1 MSVDGNPFLRL
12 TELTVDF
19 ASREGTVQAVNHV
32 DIEVAPGEL
41 VGMVGE
47 SGCGK
52 GSTARAIIGLTG
64 TIPAVAVSSSIESD
78 GRGPMTEGLELHPCL
93 SHGDAPRRHT

>member
-32 DIEVAPGEL
+32 SIEVAPGEL

-47 SGCGK
+47 SGCSK
-52 GSTARAIIGLTG
+52 DRTARAIIGLTG
-64 TIPAVAVSSSIESD
+64 TIPAVAVSISIEFD

-93 SHGDAPRRHT
+93 SHSVTPRRHT